1 MEGAATE
8 SDPKADQVVE
18 SRPDHAELQTEE
30 QGMLS
35 GSQGEATIP
44 TEPAEE
50 WQECEEIQ
58 ANQESSRTT
67 KIAEAETVE
76 AGYASSSRPMVPS
89 LASPS
94 DGSHRIWRKPH
105 QKCCDQTDETK
116 EWYLHKRHVL
126 VFTYSGKPVYS
137 RYGEEDGL
145 SGTTGALSAIVSK
158 MARFFFCNGTSTD
171 CLRYMLAG
179 EHVFAFLEKGPL
191 WLVCISSTGD
201 LYADMVALLE
211 RVHMQIITILT
222 AGIEK
227 TLVSRPNYDMRGLLG
242 GTERVVNNMIRWC
255 VQDMFLQCEGFE
267 SLPLPPTVRAVA
279 VEALKGAR
287 LPNVLFA
294 FLMAGH
300 RILAAVSNRQYRLN
314 SLDLGMVVN
323 IIMSSASL
331 RTGESWTPVCLS
343 QYNDKGFAYAY
354 ISCIEGSEVIVVF
367 LSTASDGKQFYAISQ
382 QAALVKETL
391 RQPSC
396 MEHIEEAIATSPID
410 LVACQGAASPSDAS
424 PGVRSSVPGAPRRLN
439 LAPIAGQ
446 WQLLD
451 GIIHAAYYLPGLQQY
466 FSLQIAEPYQS
477 RHRVKMLFRNYGRC
491 RQLLR
496 NAKVPC
502 QVCVATNHECFYV
515 SMAADYQLFLSVPRG
530 ISTSVIS
537 QFYHWVRTQESY
549 IFLGPIPTW

>member
-1 MEGAATE
+1 MERIVTE
-8 SDPKADQVVE
+8 SDPKADQVAN
-18 SRPDHAELQTEE
+18 SRQSHAEE

-35 GSQGEATIP
+35 GSQAESPLPAETAT
-44 TEPAEE
+44 EE
-50 WQECEEIQ
+50 WQECAEET
-58 ANQESSRTT
+58 QESSPQDDELIESSDG
-67 KIAEAETVE
+67 KAEPAE
-76 AGYASSSRPMVPS
+76 AGYPASSRPLVPS

-105 QKCCDQTDETK
+105 RKCRDQTDEMK
-116 EWYLHKRHVL
+116 EWYLHKRHIL

-158 MARFFFCNGTSTD
+158 MARFFFCNSTASTD

-222 AGIEK
+222 AGIER

-242 GTERVVNNMIRWC
+242 GTEQVVNNMIRWC

-267 SLPLPPTVRAVA
+267 SLPLPPAIRTVA
-279 VEALKGAR
+279 VDALKAAR

-300 RILAAVSNRQYRLN
+300 RILAAVSNRQYKLN

-354 ISCIEGSEVIVVF
+354 ISCVEGSEIIVVF
-367 LSTASDGKQFYAISQ
+367 LSTASDGEQFYAISQ
-382 QAALVKETL
+382 QAAVVKEAL

-410 LVACQGAASPSDAS
+410 LAACQQGAASPSDGS
-424 PGVRSSVPGAPRRLN
+424 PGIRSSLPRRLQFVPN
-439 LAPIAGQ
+439 AGQ

-466 FSLQIAEPYQS
+466 FSSQIAEPYQS

-496 NAKVPC
+496 NSKVPC